1 MDKRQLQLGDWY
13 LTADDGLWTLTS
25 CKIIKAS
32 QVQNFV
38 SVPGRFSPLNLSTA
52 LTDGE
57 PYYGNATLEAV
68 LESSEGTRAE
78 RQAKILELTNF
89 FDGRETKIV
98 HPDWPNHYLVGT
110 VQVTTEYN
118 DLVHARVKLT
128 AVCEPW
134 FYMAQE
140 RTTTLNV
147 KEGEEEDHMLYN
159 MGKLGVVPEVK
170 VTGEIAIT
178 NGSGTKTSALS
189 TGTYKLPW
197 LYLPGAGPDMN
208 GEFDG
213 STLLLTGSGTVTFTY
228 REAVLAE

>member
-1 MDKRQLQLGDWY
+1 MSKRQLQLGDWY
-13 LTADDGLWTLTS
+13 KTAETGRWTLAS
-25 CKIIKAS
+25 CKIKKAS
-32 QVQNFV
+32 QVQNFL

-78 RQAKILELTNF
+78 RQAHILELTNF
-89 FDGRETKIV
+89 FDGYETKIL

-110 VQVTTEYN
+110 VQVTKDYN

-128 AVCEPW
+128 AICEPW
-134 FYMAQE
+134 FYAAQE
-140 RTTTLNV
+140 HTTTLTV
-147 KEGEEEDHMLYN
+147 KEGEEESTTLYN
-159 MGKLGVVPEVK
+159 QGKLGVQPEVK
-170 VTGEIAIT
+170 VTGEVTLA
-178 NGSGTKTSALS
+178 NFEGTKVSTLS

-197 LYLPGAGPDMN
+197 LYLPGPGGLSDFY
-208 GEFDG
+208 GR
-213 STLLLTGSGTVTFTY
+213 TVVLTGSGTVAFKY